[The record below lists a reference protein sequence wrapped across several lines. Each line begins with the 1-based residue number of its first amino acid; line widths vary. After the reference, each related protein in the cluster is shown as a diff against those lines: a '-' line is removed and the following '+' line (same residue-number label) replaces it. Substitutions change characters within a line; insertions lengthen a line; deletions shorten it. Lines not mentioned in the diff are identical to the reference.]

1 LVLRTSKRSTATAFV
16 FCSTRRLRPRWSSHR
31 HSSCQPTA
39 AAQQARPV
47 QAQTDPGTCTAAFC
61 IPSRYAGILLL
72 FAACSSSEA
81 RRTRSLSA
89 QQKVAA
95 AAAVKQAP
103 AAVVSFSQL
112 QPTLTSQWIPSVR
125 SEHPSVEVPVAGIA
139 GTPSTPETMS
149 RIKYTGV
156 CVWGGRGV
164 RARAAEQQQTNKAL
178 TGRGDWLTGW
188 LAG

>member
-1 LVLRTSKRSTATAFV
+1 MDSTGACLVLRTSKRSTATKFV
-16 FCSTRRLRPRWSSHR
+16 FYSTRRLRPLWSSHR
-31 HSSCQPTA
+31 HSSSCQPTA

-47 QAQTDPGTCTAAFC
+47 QAQTDSGTCTAAFC
-61 IPSRYAGILLL
+61 IPSRNAGILLL

-156 CVWGGRGV
+156 CGKGGGGGESQGSCAAANQQGV
-164 RARAAEQQQTNKAL
+164 
-178 TGRGDWLTGW
+178 DWER
-188 LAG
+188 